1 MGAQEGPVKRVTQRE
16 VAALAGVSRATV
28 SYVLNGSAQG
38 RVPISPETQRRVLE
52 AVSTLGYQPDSSAQT
67 LRSGKTRIIGVLVPD
82 LTNPHFW
89 QILAGI
95 EREGHR
101 YGYTMLLFHTGLM
114 KSAEDIG
121 LRELARKRI
130 DGLVLI
136 SSFPPS
142 WSEATR
148 SLTDHHL
155 PVVDLSN
162 VETPFDRILS
172 DYREGAKELMEY
184 LIGLGHRTIAFIYGA
199 ASPEVGLDRLE
210 PYEAAL
216 RAHGIPVDPAFIIRC
231 GTTIEE
237 GYDAANRLFDGP
249 VFPTAIVA
257 INDLIALAVL
267 RAAADRGISVPKEL
281 SIAGFDDIPF
291 SKLVSPSLTSVHR
304 DSEQS
309 GEIAFRML
317 LDRMEHPEMPPRSE
331 RLETRL
337 IVREST
343 REPPPLRR

>member
-1 MGAQEGPVKRVTQRE
+1 VRRVTQRE
-16 VAALAGVSRATV
+16 VAKLAGVSRATV
-28 SYVLNGSAQG
+28 SYVLNGNAQG

-52 AVSTLGYQPDSSAQT
+52 AVSILGYQPDASAQT
-67 LRSGKTRIIGVLVPD
+67 LRSGKSRVVGVLVPD

-89 QILAGI
+89 QILTGI
-95 EREGHR
+95 EAEGHR
-101 YGYTMLLFHTGLM
+101 HGYTLLLFHSGLV

-162 VETPFDRILS
+162 VETPFDRVLS
-172 DYREGAKELMEY
+172 DYRDGAKELMEY
-184 LIGLGHRTIAFIYGA
+184 LIGLGHKTIALIYGA
-199 ASPEVGLDRLE
+199 ASEEVGLDRLE
-210 PYEAAL
+210 PYEETL
-216 RAHGIPVDPAFIIRC
+216 RAHGIPVDTDFVIRC

-237 GYDAANRLFDGP
+237 GYNAANRLFDGR
-249 VFPTAIVA
+249 VRPTAIVA
-257 INDLIALAVL
+257 INDLIAFAVL
-267 RAAADRGISVPKEL
+267 RAAADRGISVPKAL
-281 SIAGFDDIPF
+281 SVAGFDDIPF
-291 SKLVSPSLTSVHR
+291 SKLINPSLTSVHR
-304 DSEQS
+304 DSERS

-317 LDRMEHPEMPPRSE
+317 LDRMEHPDMPPRSE
-331 RLETRL
+331 RLATRL
-337 IVREST
+337 VVREST
-343 REPPPLRR
+343 CEPPQPGRSD